1 VAAPQFLAANDG
13 DPERAATAYAASALW
28 RERAG
33 LDRPLA
39 AVPVAFEPLLL
50 EQCVPRAALRCLRP
64 LR

>member
-1 VAAPQFLAANDG
+1 M
-13 DPERAATAYAASALW
+13 AYAASALW

-50 EQCVPRAALRCLRP
+50 EQCVPGVALLRLYV